1 MKAMLL
7 IYGSEDVWSA
17 LPAQDLEREMGAYM
31 AFTEALIAAGK
42 FVAGA
47 QLQPVA
53 KAESVNVGAGV
64 AADDRAR
71 RLDGDDGVQL
81 LRRLVICRSA
91 IPAVVERFAA
101 FALEAPRR
109 VGDRAASFSWRLEHG
124 RTVTPISEQ
133 NKNKCL

>member
-7 IYGSEDVWSA
+7 IYGSEAVWSA
-17 LPAQDLEREMGAYM
+17 LPAQELEREMGAYM

-64 AADDRAR
+64 AVADGPYVDTKEQLGGDYLIDVASMDDA
-71 RLDGDDGVQL
+71 LDL
-81 LRRLVICRSA
+81 AAKC
-91 IPAVVERFAA
+91 PAAMRGAVEVRPV
-101 FALEAPRR
+101 LE
-109 VGDRAASFSWRLEHG
+109 V
-124 RTVTPISEQ
+124 
-133 NKNKCL
+133 